1 MKKEDILD
9 NLEQIGLKRKEGE
22 VFLELLKNPN
32 SNGSQLA
39 KSLGYPRTTVYQ
51 NLDSLEK
58 QGYIKSY
65 LDKEITYYETIDLK
79 QFLNE
84 QKKRV
89 NKATKTLKT
98 ALEEINSTTPQKQF
112 YNLNSL
118 ENIIKTVRQILSK
131 AEKRI
136 FINTNIDLFIFKKE
150 FMQLKKKGVKISLF
164 SFNKT
169 NDKGLMS
176 NSYLQNLT
184 DSLGIEVYARDSFD
198 IDFTSNDQRIMI
210 VVDGKDAIIASNYE
224 GDTFSGVYSENR
236 LLASIVREHIV
247 NDINLTRLGKKYGQD
262 AVQEATLDLK
272 ELCLE

>member
-79 QFLNE
+79 EFLNE